1 MTVKKS
7 EVLSFKDEYQSSIFS
22 IRQCEWN
29 LMTLASRS
37 HRGNKSRVIVFRI
50 APAARRNRRR
60 LVFFPSAPIAV
71 RFMRLRESFRESDDT
86 EKRRTRTEEEE
97 AT

>member
-7 EVLSFKDEYQSSIFS
+7 EVLKDEYQSSIFS

-60 LVFFPSAPIAV
+60 LVFFPIAV